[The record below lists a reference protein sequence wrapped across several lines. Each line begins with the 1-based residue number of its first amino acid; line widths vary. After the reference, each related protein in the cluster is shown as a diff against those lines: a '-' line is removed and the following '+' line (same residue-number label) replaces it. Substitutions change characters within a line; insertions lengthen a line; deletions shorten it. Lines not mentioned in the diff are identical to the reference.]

1 MAKTLPASSLQGK
14 RMAMGHLHIY
24 THSGEKTM
32 SFSGFDLDTV
42 KEALEKAFENK

>member
-1 MAKTLPASSLQGK
+1 MTFSIQQQDDVLENGGQRFPLRPTLPAS
-14 RMAMGHLHIY
+14 
-24 THSGEKTM
+24 